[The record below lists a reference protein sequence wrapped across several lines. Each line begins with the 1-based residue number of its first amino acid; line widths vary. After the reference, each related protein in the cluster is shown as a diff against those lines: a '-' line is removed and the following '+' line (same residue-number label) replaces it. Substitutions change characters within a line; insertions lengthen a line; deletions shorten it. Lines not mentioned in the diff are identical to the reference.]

1 MVLLYMEAVSNMTIT
16 LDGPF
21 ILSGLC
27 DPKLWV
33 IKYTENP
40 LDTNIPIL
48 INKEH

>member
-1 MVLLYMEAVSNMTIT
+1 MVLLEAVSNMTIT

-21 ILSGLC
+21 ILSGSC
-27 DPKLWV
+27 DSKLWV

-48 INKEH
+48 INTEHVH